1 MIVVERGRYNLKT
14 KHETTQKSYWIY
26 NQVLDDER
34 FNEMTKSIRNHWEV
48 EVHHQIRDKQ
58 MGEDALRISNQKE
71 SVIVARFLTVAI
83 NLLETK
89 KENTSILREKMAKN
103 WKLVPAIFK

>member
-58 MGEDALRISNQKE
+58 MGESDRRCGCPQNKQPKGVSCCGQLFDCGN
-71 SVIVARFLTVAI
+71 
-83 NLLETK
+83 
-89 KENTSILREKMAKN
+89 
-103 WKLVPAIFK
+103 